1 MIRWPAGETHYP
13 HSVAGRTDT
22 DYNVDCAANKAA
34 GDDGF
39 LHGDQH
45 RAYLLL
51 FLTHFWSL
59 FYWTFSRR
67 V

>member
-1 MIRWPAGETHYP
+1 MIRWQAGETHHP
-13 HSVAGRTDT
+13 HSVAGRADT

-45 RAYLLL
+45 RPDLLL
-51 FLTHFWSL
+51 YSTIFLVIVLLDIFT
-59 FYWTFSRR
+59 
-67 V
+67 